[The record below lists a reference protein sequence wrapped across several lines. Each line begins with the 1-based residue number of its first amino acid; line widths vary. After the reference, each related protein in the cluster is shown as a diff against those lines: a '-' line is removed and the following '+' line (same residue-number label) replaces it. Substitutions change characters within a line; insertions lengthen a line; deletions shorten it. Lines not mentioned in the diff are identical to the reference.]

1 MKKLL
6 LLYKATSAALCALR
20 RPAHAL
26 HTSLTAH
33 A

>member
-6 LLYKATSAALCALR
+6 QLYKAMCAALCALR

-26 HTSLTAH
+26 HTSPTAH